1 MSLLLNEM
9 NRQWGD
15 DRWNANRH
23 SQHSHWI
30 LARVSI
36 PVQPFP
42 NLLPSAFSSV
52 QKMFSVYIEVP
63 LLASEGDLHGQ
74 RFVPYA
80 AINLPVVLPQ
90 HYPISRE
97 SSDS

>member
-1 MSLLLNEM
+1 MNLWLNEM

-15 DRWNANRH
+15 DCWNANRH

-42 NLLPSAFSSV
+42 KLLLSAFSSV
-52 QKMFSVYIEVP
+52 QKMLSVYIEVP
-63 LLASEGDLHGQ
+63 LHAFEGDPH
-74 RFVPYA
+74 
-80 AINLPVVLPQ
+80 
-90 HYPISRE
+90 S
-97 SSDS
+97 